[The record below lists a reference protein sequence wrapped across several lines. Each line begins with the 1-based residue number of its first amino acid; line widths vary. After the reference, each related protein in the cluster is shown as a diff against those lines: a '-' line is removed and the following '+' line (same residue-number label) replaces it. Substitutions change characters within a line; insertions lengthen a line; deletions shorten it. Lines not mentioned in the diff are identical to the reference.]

1 MHLLE
6 VETFQSTFGPKSTRK
21 KPKMAG
27 LDYDAL
33 VKAAEESSSSTSKSA
48 LHAFPGHYWC
58 DLTLVLLSM
67 YEAYSSDKDS
77 NIKVEEDFK
86 NEARLSMFDKGQSK
100 RIWGELFKVCSVTSS
115 QTALP

>member
-1 MHLLE
+1 
-6 VETFQSTFGPKSTRK
+6 
-21 KPKMAG
+21 
-27 LDYDAL
+27 
-33 VKAAEESSSSTSKSA
+33 
-48 LHAFPGHYWC
+48 
-58 DLTLVLLSM
+58 M
-67 YEAYSSDKDS
+67 YAAYSSDKDS